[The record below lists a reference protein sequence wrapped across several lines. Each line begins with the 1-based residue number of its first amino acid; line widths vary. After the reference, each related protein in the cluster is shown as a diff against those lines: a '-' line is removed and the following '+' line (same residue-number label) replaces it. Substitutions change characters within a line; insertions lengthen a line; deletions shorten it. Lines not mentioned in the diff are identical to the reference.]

1 MIFAKPLFLLLTLP
15 VLALFYWRRR
25 QKMTAAIRFPSV
37 KGFQVIA
44 ATRAQFLLR
53 CASSLYYVVLV
64 LMIVALAQ
72 PQKVSVDRELTS
84 QGIDIVLALDTSGS
98 MKAEDFKPDNR
109 LVVAKESI
117 TQFVMN
123 RKGDRMGLVVF
134 GTDAFTLCPLT
145 MDHKTLVSFLS
156 RVTIGMAG
164 EETAIGLAISM
175 GLNRLKNSKAK
186 SKVMI
191 LLTDGEN
198 NQGMISPEKA
208 ADFARELGVKIYT
221 IGVGKEGGAPIPY
234 EHPVY
239 GKKYYRYP
247 DGSLALTKIDE
258 ETLKT
263 VAYTTQGQYFRA
275 TDSEGLKRIYEQID
289 AMETSEIK
297 TKQFYEYHDY
307 FPLVLS
313 LVLFLMVLQFILS
326 RLMVVPIP

>member
-1 MIFAKPLFLLLTLP
+1 
-15 VLALFYWRRR
+15 
-25 QKMTAAIRFPSV
+25 
-37 KGFQVIA
+37 
-44 ATRAQFLLR
+44 
-53 CASSLYYVVLV
+53 
-64 LMIVALAQ
+64 
-72 PQKVSVDRELTS
+72 
-84 QGIDIVLALDTSGS
+84 
-98 MKAEDFKPDNR
+98 
-109 LVVAKESI
+109 
-117 TQFVMN
+117 
-123 RKGDRMGLVVF
+123 
-134 GTDAFTLCPLT
+134 
-145 MDHKTLVSFLS
+145 
-156 RVTIGMAG
+156 
-164 EETAIGLAISM
+164 M